1 MSMIALNVS
10 YSSAATPLSALR
22 ITLRSLRVTDGLVER
37 FRLRRSSSSV
47 TAPMVSLQPSTRA
60 A

>member
-10 YSSAATPLSALR
+10 YSSAATPPSALR

-37 FRLRRSSSSV
+37 FRLRRSISSV
-47 TAPMVSLQPSTRA
+47 TVPMVSLQPSTRA